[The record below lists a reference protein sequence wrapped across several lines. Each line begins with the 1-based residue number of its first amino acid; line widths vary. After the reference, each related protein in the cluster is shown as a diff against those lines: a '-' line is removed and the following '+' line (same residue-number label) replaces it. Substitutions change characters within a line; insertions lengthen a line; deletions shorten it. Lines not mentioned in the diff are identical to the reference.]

1 MGFPDLRTSLGRLV
15 LGCDSDA
22 KIEKVLRA
30 AQGFATGFARIA
42 LWAACVFVMG
52 SVNAMAQTALPAKEN
67 IPNARLMSVAEGR
80 AIVRAALQG
89 DEREQ
94 GARDCSHAVHAVYA
108 TAGFAYPY
116 ASSFDIYSGD
126 ENFARVKY
134 PRAGD
139 VIAWPGHV
147 GIVVNPAQHSFFSLV
162 RTGLGEQDYE
172 TAYWRLRGRP
182 RFYRLRIGSGAVL
195 SAAKSSISPKIKNS
209 AAEK

>member
-1 MGFPDLRTSLGRLV
+1 MGFPDLQTLLRRLALCSDSCAKRETSSR
-15 LGCDSDA
+15 
-22 KIEKVLRA
+22 RA
-30 AQGFATGFARIA
+30 RGFAASSTKIA
-42 LWAACVFVMG
+42 LWAACVLVSG
-52 SVNAMAQTALPAKEN
+52 AVSAEAQAGLPAGEST
-67 IPNARLMSVAEGR
+67 PNLRLMSVPEGR
-80 AIVRAALQG
+80 AIVRSAFQG

-94 GARDCSHAVHAVYA
+94 GARDCSHIVHAVYA

-116 ASSFDIYSGD
+116 ASSFEIYSGD
-126 ENFARVKY
+126 GNFARVKY

-172 TAYWRLRGRP
+172 SVYWRSRGRP
-182 RFYRLRIGSGAVL
+182 RFYRLRIESGAVL
-195 SAAKSSISPKIKNS
+195 SVAKSPISPKIKNP

>member
-1 MGFPDLRTSLGRLV
+1 MGFPELQTLFRQPAT
-15 LGCDSDA
+15 GCDSDA
-22 KIEKVLRA
+22 RIETVSRA
-30 AQGFATGFARIA
+30 AQRLATGLARIA
-42 LWAACVFVMG
+42 LRAACVCVISAV
-52 SVNAMAQTALPAKEN
+52 SVEAQTALPAKEN
-67 IPNARLMSVAEGR
+67 SPNARLMSVAEGR
-80 AIVRAALQG
+80 AIVRTAIQG

-94 GARDCSHAVHAVYA
+94 ESQDCSHVVHAVYA

-116 ASSFDIYSGD
+116 ASSFEIYSGD
-126 ENFARVKY
+126 DNFVRVKY

-172 TAYWRLRGRP
+172 SAYWRSRGRP

-195 SAAKSSISPKIKNS
+195 SAAKSSISPKIKNP

>member
-1 MGFPDLRTSLGRLV
+1 MGFPDLQTLLRRMAT
-15 LGCDSDA
+15 GCDSDA
-22 KIEKVLRA
+22 RNETVLRA

-42 LWAACVFVMG
+42 LWAAWVFVIG
-52 SVNAMAQTALPAKEN
+52 AVSVKAQTTLPAKEN
-67 IPNARLMSVAEGR
+67 SPNARLMSVAEGR
-80 AIVRAALQG
+80 AIVLTAFQSE
-89 DEREQ
+89 EREP

-116 ASSFDIYSGD
+116 ANSFEIYSGD

-162 RTGLGEQDYE
+162 RTGLEEQDYE
-172 TAYWRLRGRP
+172 SAYWRSRGRP
-182 RFYRLRIGSGAVL
+182 RFYRYRMVRHESMTKATALTGSAGQ
-195 SAAKSSISPKIKNS
+195 
-209 AAEK
+209 

>member
-1 MGFPDLRTSLGRLV
+1 MGFPDSRTLFRRLAA
-15 LGCDSDA
+15 GCDSDA
-22 KIEKVLRA
+22 RIESVSRA
-30 AQGFATGFARIA
+30 AQGSAAGFARIA
-42 LWAACVFVMG
+42 LWAACVFVIG
-52 SVNAMAQTALPAKEN
+52 AVSVEAQTALPAKEN
-67 IPNARLMSVAEGR
+67 SPNARLMSIAEGR
-80 AIVRAALQG
+80 AIVRAAFQG
-89 DEREQ
+89 DEGEQ
-94 GARDCSHAVHAVYA
+94 GARDCSHVVHTVYA

-116 ASSFDIYSGD
+116 ASSFEIYSGD

-172 TAYWRLRGRP
+172 SAYWRSRGRP
-182 RFYRLRIGSGAVL
+182 RFYRLRLGNGAVL
-195 SAAKSSISPKIKNS
+195 SAAKSSISPKIKNP

>member
-1 MGFPDLRTSLGRLV
+1 MGFPDLRTLRGRLA
-15 LGCDSDA
+15 LGCDTDA
-22 KIEKVLRA
+22 RIEAISRG
-30 AQGFATGFARIA
+30 AQGFASGFARIA
-42 LWAACVFVMG
+42 LWTACVFVIG
-52 SVNAMAQTALPAKEN
+52 AVSVEAQTALPAKEN
-67 IPNARLMSVAEGR
+67 SPNARLMSIAEGR
-80 AIVRAALQG
+80 AIVRAAFQG
-89 DEREQ
+89 DEWEQ

-108 TAGFAYPY
+108 TAGFAYRY
-116 ASSFDIYSGD
+116 ASSFEIYSGD

-147 GIVVNPAQHSFFSLV
+147 GIVVNPAEHSFFSLV

-172 TAYWRLRGRP
+172 SSYWRSRGRP

-195 SAAKSSISPKIKNS
+195 SAAKSSISPRIKNP

>member
-1 MGFPDLRTSLGRLV
+1 MGFRDLQTLLHRLAP
-15 LGCDSDA
+15 GCDSDA
-22 KIEKVLRA
+22 KIEKVSLA
-30 AQGFATGFARIA
+30 AQGFTTGFARIA
-42 LWAACVFVMG
+42 LWAAWVFVIG
-52 SVNAMAQTALPAKEN
+52 AVSVKAQTALPAKEN

-80 AIVRAALQG
+80 AVVRAAFQG

-94 GARDCSHAVHAVYA
+94 GARDCSHALHAVYA

-116 ASSFDIYSGD
+116 ASSFEIYSGD

-162 RTGLGEQDYE
+162 RTGLEEQDYE
-172 TAYWRLRGRP
+172 SAYWRSRGRP
-182 RFYRLRIGSGAVL
+182 RFYRYRVVRHESMT
-195 SAAKSSISPKIKNS
+195 KINAPHS
-209 AAEK
+209 